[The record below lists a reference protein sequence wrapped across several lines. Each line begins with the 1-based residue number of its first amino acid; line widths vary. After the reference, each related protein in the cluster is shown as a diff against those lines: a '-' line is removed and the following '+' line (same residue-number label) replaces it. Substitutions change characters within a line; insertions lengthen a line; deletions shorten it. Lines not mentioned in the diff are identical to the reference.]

1 MAKFVEGGATDAGA
15 LGAALDEVAEVV
27 AVEVGEI
34 LTGEEGFFG
43 GGVGTGGKVFP
54 EMFFGAGAEVDE
66 AAFVAFAVT
75 DEELP
80 FGIVVVV

>member
-1 MAKFVEGGATDAGA
+1 MEGGVGDAGA
-15 LGAALDEVAEVV
+15 LGTALDEVAEVV

-43 GGVGTGGKVFP
+43 GGVGTGSEVFP
-54 EMFFGAGAEVDE
+54 EMFFSTGAEVDE
-66 AAFVAFAVT
+66 AAFVAFAVA